1 MNYEAFLQRLKV
13 STRGDIK
20 LPDFEELKSLVEE
33 TAADISR
40 VVTPLEM
47 IEIDHRN
54 FGIEYHIDKRRFV
67 RKFNTPKNENDRV
80 DFLDE
85 SLLKALIYGVAKK
98 RAHAEFYAK
107 YNKFYLQ
114 NLCEYELNNF
124 NENSY
129 NLTEALRIKGWLKPY
144 QIDYAL
150 DPYYSWDENF
160 IKRLDYYMAN
170 IVYGQIDNSEHP
182 EKFLNS
188 DELGYRKFI
197 YLFIAYQSGASL
209 ENGEHTDREDLRALD
224 RLMSKKILGE

>member
-40 VVTPLEM
+40 AVTPLEM

-144 QIDYAL
+144 KIDYAL

-160 IKRLDYYMAN
+160 IKRLDYYMVN
-170 IVYGQIDNSEHP
+170 IIYGQIDNSEHP

-188 DELGYRKFI
+188 SELGYRKFI
-197 YLFIAYQSGASL
+197 YLFVAHQ
-209 ENGEHTDREDLRALD
+209 NGEYADREDLRALD

>member
-1 MNYEAFLQRLKV
+1 MNYEAFLQRLNV
-13 STRGDIK
+13 ATRGDIRS
-20 LPDFEELKSLVEE
+20 PNFEELKSLVEE

-40 VVTPLEM
+40 AVTPLEM

-54 FGIEYHIDKRRFV
+54 FDILYHIDKRRFV
-67 RKFNTPKNENDRV
+67 RKFNPPKSESDRV

-85 SLLKALIYGVAKK
+85 ALIKALIYGVAKK

-107 YNKFYLQ
+107 YHKFYLQ
-114 NLCEYELNNF
+114 SLSEYELNNF
-124 NENSY
+124 DERACD
-129 NLTEALRIKGWLKPY
+129 LTQALRVKGRLKPY
-144 QIDYAL
+144 EIDYAL

-170 IVYGQIDNSEHP
+170 IVYGKNENLEHL

-197 YLFIAYQSGASL
+197 YQFVAHQ
-209 ENGEHTDREDLRALD
+209 NGEYADREDLRVLD

>member
-40 VVTPLEM
+40 AVTPLEM

-54 FGIEYHIDKRRFV
+54 FDIEYHIDKRRFV
-67 RKFNTPKNENDRV
+67 RKFNTPKNEKDVV

-107 YNKFYLQ
+107 YHKFYLQ

-129 NLTEALRIKGWLKPY
+129 NLTEALR
-144 QIDYAL
+144 
-150 DPYYSWDENF
+150 
-160 IKRLDYYMAN
+160 YYMAN
-170 IVYGQIDNSEHP
+170 IVYGENENLEHP

-188 DELGYRKFI
+188 SELGYRKFI
-197 YLFIAYQSGASL
+197 YQFIAYQ
-209 ENGEHTDREDLRALD
+209 NGEHTDREDLRALD

>member
-40 VVTPLEM
+40 AVTPLEM

-67 RKFNTPKNENDRV
+67 RKFNAQKNENDVV

-98 RAHAEFYAK
+98 RAHSEFYAK

-144 QIDYAL
+144 KIDYAL

-170 IVYGQIDNSEHP
+170 IVYGQIDNYEHP

-197 YLFIAYQSGASL
+197 YLFIAYQ
-209 ENGEHTDREDLRALD
+209 NGEHTDREDLRALD
-224 RLMSKKILGE
+224 RLMSKKVLGENKNG

>member
-40 VVTPLEM
+40 AVTPLEM

-54 FGIEYHIDKRRFV
+54 FCIEYHIDKRRFV

-170 IVYGQIDNSEHP
+170 IVYGVNDNLQHP
-182 EKFLNS
+182 EKILNS
-188 DELGYRKFI
+188 DELGYRNFI
-197 YLFIAYQSGASL
+197 YQFIAYQ
-209 ENGEHTDREDLRALD
+209 NGEHTDREDLRSLD

>member
-20 LPDFEELKSLVEE
+20 LPDVEELKSLVEE

-40 VVTPLEM
+40 AVTPLEM

-67 RKFNTPKNENDRV
+67 RKFNAQKNENDVV

-98 RAHAEFYAK
+98 RAHSEFYAK

-144 QIDYAL
+144 KIDYAL

-170 IVYGQIDNSEHP
+170 IVYGQIDNYEHP

-197 YLFIAYQSGASL
+197 YLFIAYQ
-209 ENGEHTDREDLRALD
+209 NGEHTDREDLRALD
-224 RLMSKKILGE
+224 RLMSKKVLGENKNG

>member
-13 STRGDIK
+13 SARGDIK
-20 LPDFEELKSLVEE
+20 LPDFKELKSLAEE
-33 TAADISR
+33 TAAEISR
-40 VVTPLEM
+40 AVTPLEM

-54 FGIEYHIDKRRFV
+54 FDVEYHIDKRRFV
-67 RKFNTPKNENDRV
+67 RKFNAPKNEKDVV

-85 SLLKALIYGVAKK
+85 SLLNALVYGVAKK
-98 RAHAEFYAK
+98 RARAEFYAK
-107 YNKFYLQ
+107 YHKFYLQ

-124 NENSY
+124 DERAY
-129 NLTEALRIKGWLKPY
+129 DLTEALRVKGYLKPY
-144 QIDYAL
+144 KIDYVL

-170 IVYGQIDNSEHP
+170 IVYGVNDDLRHP
-182 EKFLNS
+182 EKILNS

-197 YLFIAYQSGASL
+197 YLFIAYQ
-209 ENGEHTDREDLRALD
+209 NGEHTDREDLRALD

>member
-1 MNYEAFLQRLKV
+1 MQRLKV

-40 VVTPLEM
+40 AVTPLEM

-98 RAHAEFYAK
+98 RTHAEFYAK

-144 QIDYAL
+144 KIDYAL

-160 IKRLDYYMAN
+160 IKRLDYYMVN
-170 IVYGQIDNSEHP
+170 IIYGQIDNSEHP

-188 DELGYRKFI
+188 SELGYRKFI
-197 YLFIAYQSGASL
+197 YLFVAHQ
-209 ENGEHTDREDLRALD
+209 NGEYADREDLRALD

>member
-20 LPDFEELKSLVEE
+20 LPDFEELKPLVEE

-40 VVTPLEM
+40 AVTPLEM

-54 FGIEYHIDKRRFV
+54 FDILYHIDKRRFV

-80 DFLDE
+80 DVLDE

-98 RAHAEFYAK
+98 RTHAEFYAK

-144 QIDYAL
+144 KIDYAL

-160 IKRLDYYMAN
+160 IKRLDYYMVN
-170 IVYGQIDNSEHP
+170 IIYGQIDNSEHP

-188 DELGYRKFI
+188 SELGYRKFI
-197 YLFIAYQSGASL
+197 YLFVAHQ
-209 ENGEHTDREDLRALD
+209 NGEYADREDLRALD

>member
-1 MNYEAFLQRLKV
+1 MQRLKI

-20 LPDFEELKSLVEE
+20 LPDFVELKSLVQE
-33 TAADISR
+33 TAADIVR
-40 VVTPLEM
+40 AITPLEM

-54 FGIEYHIDKRRFV
+54 FKVEYHIDVRRFV
-67 RKFNTPKNENDRV
+67 RKFNMPDNEKGEV

-85 SLLKALIYGVAKK
+85 SLIGALIYGVAKK

-107 YNKFYLQ
+107 YHKFYLQ

-129 NLTEALRIKGWLKPY
+129 DLTEALRVKGWLKPY
-144 QIDYAL
+144 KIDYAL

-170 IVYGQIDNSEHP
+170 IVYGVNDNLQHL
-182 EKFLNS
+182 EKILNS

-197 YLFIAYQSGASL
+197 YLFIAYQ
-209 ENGEHTDREDLRALD
+209 NGEHTNREDLKVLD

>member
-40 VVTPLEM
+40 AVTPLEM

-98 RAHAEFYAK
+98 RTHAEFYAK

-144 QIDYAL
+144 KIDYAL

-160 IKRLDYYMAN
+160 IKRLDYYMVN
-170 IVYGQIDNSEHP
+170 IIYGQIDNSEHP

-188 DELGYRKFI
+188 SELGYRKFI
-197 YLFIAYQSGASL
+197 YLFVAHQ
-209 ENGEHTDREDLRALD
+209 NGEYADREDLRALD

>member
-40 VVTPLEM
+40 ALTPLEM

-144 QIDYAL
+144 KIDYAL

-170 IVYGQIDNSEHP
+170 IVYGQIDNYEHP

-197 YLFIAYQSGASL
+197 YLFIAYQ
-209 ENGEHTDREDLRALD
+209 NGEHTDREDLRALD
-224 RLMSKKILGE
+224 RLMGKKVLGENKNG

>member
-40 VVTPLEM
+40 AVTPLEM

-98 RAHAEFYAK
+98 RTHAEFYAK

-129 NLTEALRIKGWLKPY
+129 NLTEALRIKGCLKPY
-144 QIDYAL
+144 KIDYAL

-160 IKRLDYYMAN
+160 IKRLDYYMVN
-170 IVYGQIDNSEHP
+170 IIYGQIDNSEHP

-188 DELGYRKFI
+188 SELGYRKFI
-197 YLFIAYQSGASL
+197 YLFVAHQ
-209 ENGEHTDREDLRALD
+209 NGEYADREDLRALD

>member
-40 VVTPLEM
+40 AVTPLEM

-54 FGIEYHIDKRRFV
+54 FDIEYHIDKRRFV
-67 RKFNTPKNENDRV
+67 RKFNTPKNEKDVV

-114 NLCEYELNNF
+114 
-124 NENSY
+124 
-129 NLTEALRIKGWLKPY
+129 
-144 QIDYAL
+144 
-150 DPYYSWDENF
+150 
-160 IKRLDYYMAN
+160 
-170 IVYGQIDNSEHP
+170 
-182 EKFLNS
+182 
-188 DELGYRKFI
+188 I
-197 YLFIAYQSGASL
+197 YV
-209 ENGEHTDREDLRALD
+209 N
-224 RLMSKKILGE
+224 MS

>member
-40 VVTPLEM
+40 AVTPLEM

-98 RAHAEFYAK
+98 RTHAEFYAK

-144 QIDYAL
+144 KIDYAL

-170 IVYGQIDNSEHP
+170 IIYGQIDNSEHP

-188 DELGYRKFI
+188 SELGYRKFI
-197 YLFIAYQSGASL
+197 YLFVAHQ
-209 ENGEHTDREDLRALD
+209 NGEYADREDLRALD

>member
-1 MNYEAFLQRLKV
+1 MQRLKI

-20 LPDFEELKSLVEE
+20 LPDFVELKSLVQE
-33 TAADISR
+33 TAADIVR
-40 VVTPLEM
+40 AITPLEM

-54 FGIEYHIDKRRFV
+54 FKVEYHIDARRFV
-67 RKFNTPKNENDRV
+67 RKFNMPDNEKGEV

-85 SLLKALIYGVAKK
+85 SLIGALIYGVARV

-107 YNKFYLQ
+107 YHKFYLQ

-129 NLTEALRIKGWLKPY
+129 DLTEALRIKGWLKPY
-144 QIDYAL
+144 KIDYAL

-170 IVYGQIDNSEHP
+170 IVYGVNDNLQYSE
-182 EKFLNS
+182 KILNS

-197 YLFIAYQSGASL
+197 YLFIAYQ
-209 ENGEHTDREDLRALD
+209 NGEHTNREDLKALD

>member
-13 STRGDIK
+13 SVRGDIK

-40 VVTPLEM
+40 AVTPLEM

-67 RKFNTPKNENDRV
+67 RKFNAQKNENDVV

-98 RAHAEFYAK
+98 RAHSEFYAK

-144 QIDYAL
+144 KIDYAL

-170 IVYGQIDNSEHP
+170 IVYGQIDNYEHP

-197 YLFIAYQSGASL
+197 YLFIAYQ
-209 ENGEHTDREDLRALD
+209 NGEHTDREDLRALD
-224 RLMSKKILGE
+224 RLMSKKVLGENKNG

>member
-40 VVTPLEM
+40 AVTPLEM

-98 RAHAEFYAK
+98 RAHAEFYVK

-144 QIDYAL
+144 KIDYAL

-170 IVYGQIDNSEHP
+170 IIYGQIDNYEHP

-188 DELGYRKFI
+188 NELGYRNFI
-197 YLFIAYQSGASL
+197 YQFIAYQ
-209 ENGEHTDREDLRALD
+209 NGEHTDREDLRALD
-224 RLMSKKILGE
+224 RLMSRKILEENKNG

>member
-40 VVTPLEM
+40 AVTPLEM

-144 QIDYAL
+144 KIDYAL

-160 IKRLDYYMAN
+160 IKRLDHYMAN
-170 IVYGQIDNSEHP
+170 IIYGQIDNSEHP

-188 DELGYRKFI
+188 SELGYRKFI
-197 YLFIAYQSGASL
+197 YLFVAHQ
-209 ENGEHTDREDLRALD
+209 NGEYADREDLRALD

>member
-40 VVTPLEM
+40 AVTPLEM

-54 FGIEYHIDKRRFV
+54 FDILYHIDKRRFV

-98 RAHAEFYAK
+98 RTHAEFYAK

-144 QIDYAL
+144 KIDYAL

-160 IKRLDYYMAN
+160 IKRLDYYMVN
-170 IVYGQIDNSEHP
+170 IIYGQIDNSEHP

-188 DELGYRKFI
+188 SELGYRKFI
-197 YLFIAYQSGASL
+197 YLFVAHQ
-209 ENGEHTDREDLRALD
+209 NGEYADREDLRALD

>member
-40 VVTPLEM
+40 AVTPLEM

-98 RAHAEFYAK
+98 RTHTEFYAK

-144 QIDYAL
+144 KIDYAL

-160 IKRLDYYMAN
+160 IKRLDYYMVN
-170 IVYGQIDNSEHP
+170 IIYGQIDNSEHP

-188 DELGYRKFI
+188 SELGYRKFI
-197 YLFIAYQSGASL
+197 YLFVAHQ
-209 ENGEHTDREDLRALD
+209 NGEYADREDLRALD

>member
-1 MNYEAFLQRLKV
+1 MNYEAFLQRLKI

-20 LPDFEELKSLVEE
+20 LPDFVELKSLVQE
-33 TAADISR
+33 TAADIVR
-40 VVTPLEM
+40 AITPLEM

-54 FGIEYHIDKRRFV
+54 FKVEYHIDARRFV
-67 RKFNTPKNENDRV
+67 RKFNMPDNEKGEV

-85 SLLKALIYGVAKK
+85 SLISALIYGVAKK

-107 YNKFYLQ
+107 YHKFYLQ

-129 NLTEALRIKGWLKPY
+129 DLTEALRMKGWLKPY
-144 QIDYAL
+144 KIDYAL

-170 IVYGQIDNSEHP
+170 IVYGVNDNLQHL
-182 EKFLNS
+182 EKILNS

-197 YLFIAYQSGASL
+197 YLFIAYQ
-209 ENGEHTDREDLRALD
+209 NGEHTNREDLKVLD